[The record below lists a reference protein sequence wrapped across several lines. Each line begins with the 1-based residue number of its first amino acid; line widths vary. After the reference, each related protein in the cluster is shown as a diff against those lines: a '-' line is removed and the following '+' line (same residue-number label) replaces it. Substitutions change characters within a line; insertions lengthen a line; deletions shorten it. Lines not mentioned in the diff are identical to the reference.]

1 MPRSRMLILAL
12 ALALATPAAADAAKP
27 ERYLVSLGD
36 SYATGYQATGVDQ
49 GQNTRNGFSY
59 QAVALAEARGYKLK
73 LVNFGC
79 AGETTTSLLQR
90 RTDCPLK
97 TLGGP
102 AYTGKSQ
109 LEAAERFLRSHRGR
123 VDLVTVSIGG
133 NDVTACARE
142 ADPIPCVAAAVQG
155 IERNVTATAE
165 RLRKAAGDKPRIV
178 GVTYPDVILGRW
190 VGADADQALARLS
203 VTAFK
208 KLINPALQQAY
219 AAGRAKFVDVTR
231 ATGGYATLDDGLT
244 TVAPYGLIPVPV
256 ATVCRISYYCDFR
269 DIHARTNGYRLIA
282 KLVVKLLPKRT
293 HQHHQHHHG

>member
-1 MPRSRMLILAL
+1 M
-12 ALALATPAAADAAKP
+12 
-27 ERYLVSLGD
+27 
-36 SYATGYQATGVDQ
+36 
-49 GQNTRNGFSY
+49 
-59 QAVALAEARGYKLK
+59 
-73 LVNFGC
+73 
-79 AGETTTSLLQR
+79 
-90 RTDCPLK
+90 
-97 TLGGP
+97 
-102 AYTGKSQ
+102 
-109 LEAAERFLRSHRGR
+109 
-123 VDLVTVSIGG
+123 
-133 NDVTACARE
+133 
-142 ADPIPCVAAAVQG
+142 QG
-155 IERNVTATAE
+155 IERNVTATAK
-165 RLRKAAGDKPRIV
+165 RVRKAAGDKPRIV
-178 GVTYPDVILGRW
+178 GITYPDVILGRW
-190 VGADADQALARLS
+190 VGTNADQALARLS